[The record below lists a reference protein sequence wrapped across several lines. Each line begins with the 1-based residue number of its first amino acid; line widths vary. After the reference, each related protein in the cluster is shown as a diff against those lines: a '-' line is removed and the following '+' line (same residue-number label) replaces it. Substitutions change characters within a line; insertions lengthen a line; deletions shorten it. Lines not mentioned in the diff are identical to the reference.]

1 MNNDER
7 LIERF
12 FKAFQKLNAAEMN
25 ACYSD
30 DVAFYDPM
38 FELLRGEEAK
48 TMWEMLC
55 KNARDFSLQY
65 DSIKNLDD
73 GYYTCNWTAS
83 YTFSKTGR
91 RVVNMCKA
99 HMKIENGLITEH
111 SDGWSM
117 LKWSAQAFGITGKL
131 LGWAGFFRRKLK
143 NTAKR
148 NLMHFIENN
157 RSEAN
162 INLSGS

>member
-12 FKAFQKLNAAEMN
+12 FTAFQKLDAKGMN
-25 ACYSD
+25 ACYSND
-30 DVAFYDPM
+30 IVFYDPM
-38 FELLRGEEAK
+38 FELLRGDEAK
-48 TMWEMLC
+48 AMWEMLC
-55 KNARDFSLQY
+55 KNATDFSLQH

-73 GYYTCNWTAS
+73 GYYACNWTAS

-99 HMKIENGLITEH
+99 HMKIENGLIIEH
-111 SDGWSM
+111 SDGWSL
-117 LKWSAQAFGITGKL
+117 LKWCAQAIGITGKL
-131 LGWAGFFRRKLK
+131 LGWAGFFRRRLK

-148 NLMHFIENN
+148 NLMLYIES
-157 RSEAN
+157 R
-162 INLSGS
+162 

>member
-7 LIERF
+7 LVERF
-12 FKAFQKLNAAEMN
+12 FMGFQKLDAREMN

-30 DVAFYDPM
+30 DIAFYDPM
-38 FELLRGEEAK
+38 FELLRGDEAK
-48 TMWEMLC
+48 AMWEMLC
-55 KNARDFSLQY
+55 KNAKDFSLQF

-73 GYYTCNWTAS
+73 GYYTCHWTAS

-111 SDGWSM
+111 SYGWS
-117 LKWSAQAFGITGKL
+117 LHKWSAQAFGFTGKL
-131 LGWAGFFRRKLK
+131 LGWAGFFRRRLK

-148 NLMHFIENN
+148 NLMQYLEKDIIPNN
-157 RSEAN
+157 QH
-162 INLSGS
+162 

>member
-7 LIERF
+7 LVERF
-12 FKAFQKLNAAEMN
+12 FKAFQKLDAREMN

-30 DVAFYDPM
+30 DIAFYDPM
-38 FELLRGEEAK
+38 FELLRGDEAK
-48 TMWEMLC
+48 AMWEMLC
-55 KNARDFSLQY
+55 KNAKDFSLQF

-73 GYYTCNWTAS
+73 GYYTCNWTAT

-91 RVVNMCKA
+91 KVVNMCKA

-117 LKWSAQAFGITGKL
+117 HKWSAQAFGFTGKL
-131 LGWAGFFRRKLK
+131 LGWAGFFRRRLK

-148 NLMHFIENN
+148 NLMFYLEKDILQNN
-157 RSEAN
+157 QH
-162 INLSGS
+162 

>member
-12 FKAFQKLNAAEMN
+12 FTAFQKLNAAEMN

-38 FELLRGEEAK
+38 FELLKGEEAK
-48 TMWEMLC
+48 AMWEMLC
-55 KNARDFSLQY
+55 QNARDFSLQY

-99 HMKIENGLITEH
+99 HMKIENG
-111 SDGWSM
+111 
-117 LKWSAQAFGITGKL
+117 
-131 LGWAGFFRRKLK
+131 
-143 NTAKR
+143 
-148 NLMHFIENN
+148 
-157 RSEAN
+157 
-162 INLSGS
+162 